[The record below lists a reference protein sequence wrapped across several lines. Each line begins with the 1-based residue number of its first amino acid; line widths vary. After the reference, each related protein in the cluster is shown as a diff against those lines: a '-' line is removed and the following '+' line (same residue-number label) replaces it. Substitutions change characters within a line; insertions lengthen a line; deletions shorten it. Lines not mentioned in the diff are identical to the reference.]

1 MSQSLSYTG
10 CDVEVHFKNKEEMD
24 KQIKAFEKE
33 VEQWDTECQETDY
46 CNGNPTRA
54 YVSVEDNDKLSAY
67 VCIDD
72 DGETWIN
79 DEKLVELIC
88 KHFPTANG
96 TVGYAN
102 VDLRHGFCTYA
113 SGGEIQIKDGKVVP
127 STYQQLQELRKDFD
141 EALEYISMVVSNGDI
156 TDCGVSHLFKKYYPE
171 DYKQALE
178 DKGDK

>member
-10 CDVEVHFKNKEEMD
+10 CDVEVHFKNKEEMN

-33 VEQWDTECQETDY
+33 VEQWDAECQETDY
-46 CNGNPTRA
+46 CNGNPVRA

-72 DGETWIN
+72 DGDSWIN

-96 TVGYAN
+96 TVGYAY
-102 VDLRHGFCTYA
+102 VDLRRGYCTYA
-113 SGGEIQIKDGKVVP
+113 NGGETQIKDGKVVP
-127 STYQQLQELRKDFD
+127 STHQRLQELHKDLQ
-141 EALEYISMVVSNGDI
+141 EALDYIATIVNKNDI
-156 TDCGVSHLFKKYYPE
+156 AKSSVAHLFDKYCSE
-171 DYKQALE
+171 DYK
-178 DKGDK
+178 